1 MSKKFSLMLLCALP
15 MLMAI
20 PAGAQLL
27 LEENFSYATGQLTS
41 AGGGANVSG
50 GNWVTI
56 GGTGNYIQVS
66 SGSLSYSGY
75 LSSGTGNKIDIIGT
89 TASAEDAYRAFSQ
102 PLVIGNTV
110 YVSFL
115 VNLTNTD
122 GLAANT
128 STTGDYFAALLPINS
143 LTNYVNRV
151 SIRLGSAANTF
162 NLGVRAT
169 SSNTDAS
176 WSTTNLATGSTHL
189 VVMRYQMNSG
199 SSDDVASIFI
209 NPDLSGAEPSP
220 DATQLSAL
228 TTEPDS
234 LGRIAVRQ
242 GSSGTPNAGID
253 GIRAGS
259 SWNDIKGVLPVN
271 PQVNSVNPA
280 NNSSGVL
287 PSAVISVTFDR
298 QMDYATID
306 TASFAVA
313 GLRQARYYPDSIR
326 PAANSN
332 SYTFYV
338 QDSLRKSDTVTV
350 TLSTAIADTGGNHLS
365 APYAWTFRTLE
376 TDSTSPVL
384 VSSSPADGSDRVPV
398 NTSITLDFSE
408 ALDPATADTL
418 AFSVSGR
425 RRSSYRIASA
435 ALSAGNTRV
444 TLGLEDTLYNADTI
458 TVNAKSLIADIQ
470 ANHLR
475 DTSIVFYTKT
485 RSGIAIYDI
494 QYTTDPSGNSPYAG
508 QTVTITGVVTGVVRT
523 GTSNG
528 MYYIQDGYGPWN
540 GIYCYDRSRYPSLG
554 DSVKITGTVVEYSG
568 ITEMSPVSAYEVLK
582 KNCALP
588 KPVILPTDSFSTANS
603 NIESLEG
610 VLVATGKVDI
620 TALPNSYNEWQIND
634 GTGACVVDDFLDS
647 LSHLDYAPAIGES
660 LAMVQGIFHYIAG
673 WKIEPRSPKDV
684 VWFKP
689 VKLVSTM
696 PSPGNITV
704 PTEIGVYL
712 EFNKPL
718 DASSLSQ
725 SNFSITG
732 SRSSAHTFAV
742 GYDSVNFKVTLTP
755 AVPFEPGET
764 VAVWISHAIRDTFG
778 NYFDG
783 NVNGIGSNDAS
794 DDVQF
799 AFVTTSNLLKISDV
813 QKTGSDGF
821 TPLLVGTT
829 VTVEGIVSG
838 PDIYFTSST
847 SSTAS
852 WYLQDNTGGV
862 NVYGGTKGEF
872 ALGRRVVVSGTVT
885 EYNGVTEVASTA
897 ASIKLWDYAS
907 GLFAPREMIY
917 NQLLG
922 ETIEGLLASV
932 EGTISSTPAYAGG
945 GYNMELRNGNAPI
958 AVRILEVSGFDL
970 SPLTYGTR
978 VRVTGIVSQYDK
990 DAPYNS
996 GYQLVPRFADPYY
1009 YNGILYPPDIEV
1021 IPDTVTAAAAAEIVS
1036 VDKNPFSPAQGEVA
1050 IIELNAPAENHLT
1063 LRIYD
1068 LKGRLVKTCLNNVPG
1083 GHQYYY
1089 WTGNDD
1095 SNRRANI
1102 GMYIAHLRSVTAQG
1116 SISDK
1121 TKIIVLG
1128 TQLK

>member
-1 MSKKFSLMLLCALP
+1 MSKKISLMLLCFLP
-15 MLMAI
+15 LVMAI
-20 PAGAQLL
+20 PAEAQLL
-27 LEENFSYATGQLTS
+27 LEENFNYSTGQLTS

-50 GNWVTI
+50 GNWITI
-56 GGTGNYIQVS
+56 GGTGNYILVN
-66 SGSLSYSGY
+66 SGNLSYSGY

-89 TASAEDAYRAFSQ
+89 TASAEDAYRAFNQ
-102 PLVIGNTV
+102 PLTIGNTV

-115 VNLTNTD
+115 INLANTD
-122 GLAANT
+122 GLSANS
-128 STTGDYFAALLPINS
+128 STTGDYFAALLPVNS

-151 SIRLGSAANTF
+151 CIRLGSVANTF
-162 NLGVRAT
+162 NLGLRAT
-169 SSNTDAS
+169 SSNADAA
-176 WSTTNLATGSTHL
+176 WSTADLAAGATYL
-189 VVMRYQMNSG
+189 VLMRYQMNSG
-199 SSDDVASIFI
+199 SADDVAALFI
-209 NPDLSGAEPSP
+209 DPDLSGAEPAP
-220 DATQLSAL
+220 DVTQLSSL

-242 GSSGTPNAGID
+242 GSLGTPNAGID

-271 PQVNSVNPA
+271 PQVNSVSPA
-280 NNSSGVL
+280 NNSGNVL
-287 PSAVISVTFDR
+287 TSAVISVTFDR
-298 QMDYATID
+298 QMDYATMD

-376 TDSTSPVL
+376 IDSIRPLL

-398 NTSITLDFSE
+398 NTNIVMDFSE
-408 ALDPATADTL
+408 PLDPLTVDTL
-418 AFSVSGR
+418 AFSVEGR
-425 RRSSYRIASA
+425 RRSAYPIYST
-435 ALSAGNTRV
+435 ALSSGNTRV
-444 TLGLEDTLYNADTI
+444 TVNLTDTLYNADTI
-458 TVNAKSLIADIQ
+458 TVKVKSRITDIQ
-470 ANHLR
+470 ANNLR
-475 DTSIVFYTKT
+475 DTSFVFYTKS
-485 RSGIAIYDI
+485 RSGITIYDL

-508 QTVTITGVVTGVVRT
+508 QTVTVTGVVTGVVRT

-554 DSVKITGTVVEYSG
+554 DSVRITGTVVEYSG

-634 GTGACVVDDFLDS
+634 GSGACVVDDFLDS

-673 WKIEPRSPKDV
+673 WKIEPRFPKDV

-689 VKLVSTM
+689 VKLTNSM
-696 PSPGNITV
+696 PLGGNTNV
-704 PTEIGVYL
+704 PTEIGIYL
-712 EFNKPL
+712 EFDKPL
-718 DASSLSQ
+718 DTSTLLL

-732 SRSSAHTFAV
+732 SRSSTHSATLY
-742 GYDSVNFKVTLTP
+742 YDSLNFKVTLTP
-755 AVPFEPGET
+755 TSAFEPGET
-764 VAVWISHAIRDTFG
+764 VSVWISHSIRDTFG
-778 NYFDG
+778 YYFDG
-783 NVNGIGSNDAS
+783 NKNGTGSNDAG
-794 DDVQF
+794 DDLTF
-799 AFVTTSNLLKISDV
+799 AFTTMSNLVKISDV
-813 QKTGSDGF
+813 QKPGSDGF

-838 PDIYFTSST
+838 PDLYFTSST
-847 SSTAS
+847 ATTAS

-872 ALGRRVVVSGTVT
+872 ALGRRVVVTGTVT

-897 ASIKLWDYAS
+897 ANIKLWDYAAELS
-907 GLFAPREMIY
+907 EPRKMIY

-922 ETIEGLLASV
+922 ESIEGQLVSV
-932 EGTISSTPAYAGG
+932 EGIISGTPSYAGG
-945 GYNMELRNGNAPI
+945 GYNMVIRNGNAPI

-970 SPLTYGTR
+970 SPLTYGTKI
-978 VRVTGIVSQYDK
+978 RVTGIASQYDK
-990 DAPYNS
+990 DPLYNS
-996 GYQLVPRFADPYY
+996 GYQLIPRFAQDYF
-1009 YNGILYPPDIEV
+1009 YNGVLYPPDIEV
-1021 IPDTVTAAAAAEIVS
+1021 LVDSTAASASAEFVS
-1036 VDKNPFSPAQGEVA
+1036 IKPNPFSPEWGEVG
-1050 IIELNAPAENHLT
+1050 IIEINAPADHHLT

-1089 WTGNDD
+1089 WTGKDD
-1095 SNRRANI
+1095 MYRQANI
-1102 GMYIAHLRSVTAQG
+1102 GIYIAHLRSVTAEG
-1116 SISDK
+1116 AISDK

-1128 TQLK
+1128 TPLK